1 VQRSSRVS
9 ASRREQN
16 SHNAAEPRLPR
27 PESGLMHCLTAE
39 LNTASTQ
46 HMLYAYRS
54 PRRLQLACVS
64 ASRGSAFASGRASSV
79 SSSAR
84 RQGGRSVSSQQI
96 SWRQDDHH
104 RLGGSSVTSPRTS
117 SKGSRGTTSARLAT
131 CSVLPNPSLKLTRY
145 GMQRKPGV
153 RRLRHLRTPGLHCMP
168 PRAA

>member
-16 SHNAAEPRLPR
+16 SHNAAKPR
-27 PESGLMHCLTAE
+27 PVRPERGPMQCLTAE
-39 LNTASTQ
+39 RHTAPTR
-46 HMLYAYRS
+46 HMLHTYRS
-54 PRRLQLACVS
+54 PRRLQLAAVS
-64 ASRGSAFASGRASSV
+64 ASRGPAFASGRASSV

-104 RLGGSSVTSPRTS
+104 RLGGSSVSSPRTS
-117 SKGSRGTTSARLAT
+117 SKGSRGTASARLSA
-131 CSVLPNPSLKLTRY
+131 CAVLPNPSLKLTRY